1 MDNITKLELKVKNSI
16 TMKKSSITL
25 SIADAQKLLTE
36 IVELKTQI
44 EALQPAQDDTIYIE
58 LDGGNF

>member
-1 MDNITKLELKVKNSI
+1 
-16 TMKKSSITL
+16 MKKSSITL